1 MATVLTE
8 LEILQLEIR
17 RQEDIIQTMKEISD
31 MALLEIKKRQIEIE
45 KLTQYIKDIED
56 GIPRY
61 ASKIIL
67 FENN

>member
-56 GIPRY
+56 GI
-61 ASKIIL
+61 SVTLLK
-67 FENN
+67 

>member
-8 LEILQLEIR
+8 LEILQLKIR

-56 GIPRY
+56 GIPVTLL
-61 ASKIIL
+61 K
-67 FENN
+67 

>member
-56 GIPRY
+56 GIPVTLL
-61 ASKIIL
+61 K
-67 FENN
+67 

>member
-45 KLTQYIKDIED
+45 KLTQYIKD
-56 GIPRY
+56 GIPVTLL
-61 ASKIIL
+61 K
-67 FENN
+67 

>member
-56 GIPRY
+56 GIPLR
-61 ASKIIL
+61 
-67 FENN
+67 F

>member
-56 GIPRY
+56 GIPVMLL
-61 ASKIIL
+61 K
-67 FENN
+67 

>member
-45 KLTQYIKDIED
+45 KLTQYIED
-56 GIPRY
+56 GIPVTLL
-61 ASKIIL
+61 K
-67 FENN
+67 